1 LIRAA
6 AVGILQALVEQFR
19 RFANVYF
26 LIIGGIMFVGQYT
39 DLYETA
45 INPWTT
51 LGTATWMEQAQW
63 LSK

>member
-1 LIRAA
+1 LC
-6 AVGILQALVEQFR
+6 LQALVEQFR

-26 LIIGGIMFVGQYT
+26 LFIGGIMFVGQYT

-51 LGTATWMEQAQW
+51 LGTFIWMERAQY
-63 LSK
+63 LSEVIW

>member
-1 LIRAA
+1 MCYP
-6 AVGILQALVEQFR
+6 LQALVEQFR

-51 LGTATWMEQAQW
+51 LGTATWMERTQW